1 MLTFSY
7 GTRVLIPLC
16 CPFDYNVASLET
28 VAVFKLCSM
37 SGDFMCPLALHSV
50 KIALK
55 GFLTLIHKCI
65 DPVSP
70 PHRHPP
76 SHLLFLL
83 DLFSSAPPSTKGNS
97 GVRSLVHCAVVRP
110 AVCRVRFLCMCVSVS
125 NICEMNDHSGSWHF
139 LMCRCHM
146 LFVNFL
152 TEAMPHGCHGCHSR
166 ALFCTSDF
174 AFAHVCAQTR
184 SSFTGDAMLA
194 LLCQCLWAGIVVM
207 CVNVRL
213 RFVCVIFGVKTRLPV
228 LFVLVEFSRINCFVI
243 FWVKIQ

>member
-1 MLTFSY
+1 
-7 GTRVLIPLC
+7 
-16 CPFDYNVASLET
+16 
-28 VAVFKLCSM
+28 
-37 SGDFMCPLALHSV
+37 MCPLALHSV
-50 KIALK
+50 KIAPK

-83 DLFSSAPPSTKGNS
+83 NLFSLAPPSTKGKC
-97 GVRSLVHCAVVRP
+97 GLRSLVHCAVVRP
-110 AVCRVRFLCMCVSVS
+110 AVCHVHFLCMCVSVS
-125 NICEMNDHSGSWHF
+125 NICEMNYHSGSWHF

-152 TEAMPHGCHGCHSR
+152 IEAMPHGCHGCHSR

-184 SSFTGDAMLA
+184 SFFTGDAMLA
-194 LLCQCLWAGIVVM
+194 LLCQCLWAGIVIM

-213 RFVCVIFGVKTRLPV
+213 H
-228 LFVLVEFSRINCFVI
+228 FVLWPV
-243 FWVKIQ
+243 